1 MAGSARLLGFAG
13 TFGVSRRRVVGG
25 GALGGASLVLGGALA
40 ACGAPAQPPAQEKVP
55 ATIKVKTWTNII
67 NMPWWEKAVTSFN
80 ERHAAD
86 KLSVTLEHVPS
97 EYWTKLTAE
106 YAAGTPPD
114 VIYGSPLDTQDVA
127 TKGMLR
133 DLTPEVKADKFN
145 IADINPPAQVGFMFD
160 GKIWGLAC
168 WNDTRI
174 LSINKSAFQA
184 AGIPLPPQ
192 TLDGPGWTVE
202 DFVNAARKLNDPA
215 NNKYAFIPEGGAGAV
230 GRLAWL
236 FGAYY
241 WNDEKVPTRSAFDS
255 PEYVRGLEWGRDLQ
269 TAHRVMAPLSFPGQF
284 GGHDKMFPAGMM
296 PIAYAAYKHITAGWQ
311 NIKDFEW
318 SVAPLPR
325 GTRRM
330 HHVSPQAFA
339 AIVTTKHPKEAWTV
353 VKDYST
359 GEANTIMASV
369 SSMPSYRKT
378 DIFKVAN
385 VPQERRWMIKLIND
399 AMNAGKPLVPHPNVK
414 LDMTR
419 AMDAAMTDLLNEKVS
434 AQEAAKQ
441 GADKVNAF
449 FDQYGIRK

>member
-1 MAGSARLLGFAG
+1 MRR
-13 TFGVSRRRVVGG
+13 TRRR
-25 GALGGASLVLGGALA
+25 LVLSTTPSVALAAISA
-40 ACGAPAQPPAQEKVP
+40 ACGAPTTTPAKEKLPVS
-55 ATIKVKTWTNII
+55 IKVKTWTNII
-67 NMPWWEKAVTSFN
+67 NMPWWEKAATSFN
-80 ERHAAD
+80 TRNAAD
-86 KLSVTLEHVPS
+86 KLSVALEHVPAD
-97 EYWTKLTAE
+97 YWTKLTVE
-106 YAAGTPPD
+106 FAAGTPPD
-114 VIYGSPLDTQDVA
+114 VIYGSPPETQDVA

-133 DLTPEVKADKFN
+133 DLTPEIKADKFN

-160 GKIWGLAC
+160 GKIWALAC

-192 TLDGPGWTVE
+192 TIDGPGWTTE
-202 DFVNAARKLNDPA
+202 DFDNATRKLNDPS

-236 FGAYY
+236 FGGYY
-241 WNDEKVPTRSAFDS
+241 WNDEKVPTRSAFNAS
-255 PEYVRGLEWGRDLQ
+255 EYVKGLEWGRDLQ

-311 NIKDFEW
+311 DIKDFEW
-318 SVAPLPR
+318 SVAPLPK
-325 GTRRM
+325 GARRM

-339 AIVTTKHPKEAWTV
+339 VISSTKYPKEAWAV

-359 GEANTIMASV
+359 GESNAIMAAV

-399 AMNAGKPLVPHPNVK
+399 AMNAGKPLVPHPNIK
-414 LDMTR
+414 IEMTR
-419 AMDAAMTDLLNEKVS
+419 AMDEAVTDLLNEKVS

-441 GADKVNAF
+441 GADKVNAL
-449 FDQYGIRK
+449 FDQFGVKK